1 MIRNRYVHMHAMKRG
16 RYEKGSVVSIVVSVV
31 VVDILEMRCLSYEPL
46 VVMGVLDPYPACEI
60 GQ

>member
-1 MIRNRYVHMHAMKRG
+1 MIRNRYVRMHTMKGG

-31 VVDILEMRCLSYEPL
+31 VVDLLQMRCLSYEPL
-46 VVMGVLDPYPACEI
+46 LVQGVLDPDPASEI